1 MKTLLVLGA
10 GTAGTM
16 MARKM
21 ASKLDSR
28 EWKVILVDSSEHHYY
43 QPGFLF
49 VPFKMYKPEDVVRP
63 IRSFVPR
70 NIEMVFAQIELIEP
84 DANRVKLS
92 GGRIIS
98 YDYLVIAT
106 GCDIR
111 PEETEGMMDGWRN
124 NVHDFYTYDGSVAMR
139 KYLETFEGGRVVVNI
154 VETPIK
160 CPVAPLEFLCLADD
174 FFTRK
179 GIRNKVELI
188 FATPLTGAFTKPIAS
203 AALGDL
209 LKKKGVIVESE
220 FAAGEVDADKGI
232 LRSYDE
238 REIPFDLLVSIPV
251 NMGAEVIR
259 ASGMGDALNYVATD
273 QHTLQ
278 SKNWP
283 NVWVMGDA
291 TNLPTSKAGAVIHF
305 QMEAAVENMLAHMAG
320 KEMHASFDGHSMCYI
335 ESGHN
340 KAVLIDFNYEH
351 EPYPGTYPLPKVG
364 PFSLLRESVFNH
376 LGKLAFHPMYWHLM
390 LKGIEV
396 PLPTKFSMVGKE
408 K

>member
-251 NMGAEVIR
+251 NMGAEGIR

-320 KEMHASFDGHSMCYI
+320 
-335 ESGHN
+335 
-340 KAVLIDFNYEH
+340 
-351 EPYPGTYPLPKVG
+351 
-364 PFSLLRESVFNH
+364 
-376 LGKLAFHPMYWHLM
+376 
-390 LKGIEV
+390 
-396 PLPTKFSMVGKE
+396 
-408 K
+408 